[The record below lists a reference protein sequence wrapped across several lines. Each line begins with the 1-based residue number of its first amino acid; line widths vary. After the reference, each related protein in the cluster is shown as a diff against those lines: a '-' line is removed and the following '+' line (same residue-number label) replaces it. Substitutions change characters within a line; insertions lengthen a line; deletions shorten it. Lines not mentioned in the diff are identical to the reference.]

1 MKNLIAS
8 EPKRAFIYCRVS
20 TDEQAKHLTS
30 IDQQEADARK
40 LCADRGIEV
49 VGVFTDRG
57 ISGSDRNRP
66 EFNRMLMLACSDD
79 RPVDAVVACD
89 MSRIARDLEFSV
101 VVLGQLRRAGLE
113 VILVY
118 QSFENSHSGRLHQL
132 VTSWQDED
140 AIVKASQ
147 NTRRGLRGTAKENFW
162 TGGTVPLGYESR
174 TVEVRGKKEKK
185 RLFKSAAEAP
195 TVRLIFDLAERGLDG
210 TPMGGRAIAEYL
222 NARGYTRRGKPFYN
236 ATVAGILSR
245 PHYLGRFVGNKFN
258 FEGKLL
264 PEEEWSWVD
273 CPALITQDQF
283 DRVAALRAG
292 RAPRTTAPRIVNGP
306 TLLVGIA
313 RCGVAGCGCGM
324 TIRTGKA
331 GRYRYYS
338 CHSRVNAG
346 AVSCS
351 CPNVRAEKLHELV
364 MSQLALRIFSD
375 DQLEPLLQKVLDTSD
390 EARER
395 KQSEIEQCETRLAEA
410 RRRLANLHDA
420 IEAGTVSTRDPD
432 IASRIKG
439 RRAEIDG
446 LTQTA
451 KTLRQ
456 QLDRGP
462 SRITPNAVKRFGQIV
477 RERIVSGDSHARQQ
491 IARAFIKQVRVG
503 PNIIIEGE
511 TEALAH
517 GAAAIARSNGTVPT
531 FDRKW
536 CGREDSNF
544 HGLAPTTTSTLRV
557 YQFRHDRT

>member
-1 MKNLIAS
+1 MKDL
-8 EPKRAFIYCRVS
+8 EVKYTKRTYIYCRVS

-40 LCADRGIEV
+40 LCADRDIEV

-79 RPVDAVVACD
+79 HPVNAVVACD

-101 VVLGQLRRAGLE
+101 LVLGQLRRAGLE
-113 VILVY
+113 VTLVY
-118 QSFENSHSGRLHQL
+118 QSFENNHFGRLHQL
-132 VTSWQDED
+132 LTSWQDED

-147 NTRRGLRGTAKENFW
+147 NTRRGLRGTAEENFW
-162 TGGTVPLGYESR
+162 IGGTVPLGYESR

-185 RLFKSAAEAP
+185 RLFESAAEAP
-195 TVRLIFDLAERGLDG
+195 TVRLIFNLAERGIDG

-222 NARGYTRRGKPFYN
+222 NARGYSRRGKPFYN
-236 ATVAGILSR
+236 ATIPGILSR
-245 PHYLGRFVGNKFN
+245 SHYLGRFVGNKIDFDGN
-258 FEGKLL
+258 LL
-264 PEEEWSWVD
+264 PEEEWTWVD
-273 CPALITQDQF
+273 CPALITQDKF
-283 DRVAALRAG
+283 DRVAALRAR

-306 TLLVGIA
+306 TLLVGIV
-313 RCGVAGCGCGM
+313 RCGVTGCGCGM
-324 TIRTGKA
+324 TIRTGKG

-351 CPNVRAEKLHELV
+351 CPNVRAEKLDELV
-364 MSQLALRIFSD
+364 MSQLAVRVFSD
-375 DQLEPLLQKVLDTSD
+375 DQLKPLLQQVLDTSD

-395 KQSEIEQCETRLAEA
+395 KQFEIEQCETKLAEA

-420 IEAGTVSTRDPD
+420 IEAGTVSTRDAD
-432 IASRIKG
+432 IASRLTD

-456 QLDRGP
+456 QFDRGP
-462 SRITPNAVKRFGQIV
+462 PRITPNAVKKFGQIV
-477 RERIVSGDSHARQQ
+477 RERIVSGDNHARQ
-491 IARAFIKQVRVG
+491 
-503 PNIIIEGE
+503 
-511 TEALAH
+511 
-517 GAAAIARSNGTVPT
+517 
-531 FDRKW
+531 
-536 CGREDSNF
+536 
-544 HGLAPTTTSTLRV
+544 
-557 YQFRHDRT
+557 

>member
-1 MKNLIAS
+1 MKNLGAS
-8 EPKRAFIYCRVS
+8 EPKRAYIYCRVS

-40 LCADRGIEV
+40 LCEDRGIEV

-79 RPVDAVVACD
+79 HPVDAVVACD
-89 MSRIARDLEFSV
+89 MSRIARDMEFSV
-101 VVLGQLRRAGLE
+101 LVLNQLRRASVE
-113 VILVY
+113 MTLVY
-118 QSFENSHSGRLHQL
+118 QHFENSHAGRLLQL
-132 VTSWQDED
+132 LTSWQDED

-147 NTRRGLRGTAKENFW
+147 NTRRGLRGTAEENFW

-174 TVEVRGKKEKK
+174 TIEVRGKKEKK
-185 RLFKSAAEAP
+185 RLFESAAEAP

-222 NARGYTRRGKPFYN
+222 NSRGYTRRGKPFYN

-245 PHYLGRFVGNKFN
+245 PHYLGRFVGNKFDFDGN
-258 FEGKLL
+258 LL
-264 PEEEWSWVD
+264 PEEEWTWVD
-273 CPALITQDQF
+273 CPALIAQEQF
-283 DRVAALRAG
+283 DRVAALRAK
-292 RAPRTTAPRIVNGP
+292 RAPRVTAPRIVNGP
-306 TLLVGIA
+306 TLLIGIA
-313 RCGVAGCGCGM
+313 RCGVPGCGCGM

-351 CPNVRAEKLHELV
+351 CPYVRAEKLDELV
-364 MSQLALRIFSD
+364 MSQLAERIFSD
-375 DQLEPLLQKVLDTSD
+375 DQLEPLLQQVLDTSD

-395 KQSEIEQCETRLAEA
+395 KQSEIEQCETKLAEA
-410 RRRLANLHDA
+410 RRRLFNLH
-420 IEAGTVSTRDPD
+420 EALEDGTVSKRDRD
-432 IASRIKG
+432 FANRIKN

-446 LTQTA
+446 LEQTK
-451 KTLRQ
+451 KTLKQ

-462 SRITPNAVKRFGQIV
+462 SRITPDAVKRFGQIV
-477 RERIVSGDSHARQQ
+477 RERIISGNGNARQQ

-517 GAAAIARSNGTVPT
+517 GAAAVARSKGKVPT

-536 CGREDSNF
+536 CPEEDSNL
-544 HGLAPTTTSTLRV
+544 HALASAAT
-557 YQFRHDRT
+557 